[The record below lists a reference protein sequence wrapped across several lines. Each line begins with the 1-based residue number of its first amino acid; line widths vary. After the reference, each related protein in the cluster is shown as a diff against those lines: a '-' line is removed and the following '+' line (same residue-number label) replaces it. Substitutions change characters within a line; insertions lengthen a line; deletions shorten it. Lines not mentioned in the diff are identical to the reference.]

1 MDHDCGCG
9 DEAHVAHH
17 HSGHHHGGHDAGH
30 HGAPLEFDADG
41 RLVVGPLVRPELL
54 TRPCPLGTLDGS
66 WLLELERRTVFGP
79 EVRGAMRIEVG
90 TSSLRIS
97 GDLYSRRVL
106 PPVLEPLRPIPVPFP
121 VPEPDPLAG
130 AVVREP
136 GIGGHDTHAQDAHG
150 RDPHADD
157 THTPDTTGIDPG
169 ILAEIPSLRTRWYPA
184 FPASEYSWYFRSNG
198 ATYAGGTLT
207 VQIVRHL
214 WNRTTQEFVS
224 TDTGT
229 LTLSCRRP
237 LVVTTTSAVLGPEQG
252 MTGTL
257 SIGGTVTNVTA
268 RKTSPMYRGCR
279 IEVDAMVNRVFPAS
293 ATIGTGATATVR
305 SVYASAGWD
314 VTVVTDEIAVPDD
327 ADLTNAELA
336 TLMTGHRQAVAGE
349 AWRLWLFVGSSQ
361 GGLFG
366 IMFDD
371 DTVPREGAAGFAD
384 VRLGNDSFIAA
395 AARGRPLDEVPAAFL
410 RTLVHEAGHAFNL
423 WHPKHDVHN
432 PGIGI
437 EIMNQTGDV
446 MGFATVANPYPNNAA
461 FVFSDHDRTSLIH
474 SPDPQ
479 VRPGWKNFGW
489 GHGDLS
495 AGLPAPV
502 DVAGLGGDTGDEGL
516 RLTVEMPAQAY
527 VGEYVTA
534 EVALTNVS
542 DQPRTVTTLV
552 NLSEGDLVFVHTPP
566 DHSLQH
572 LVDVAIGCG
581 PRPTTVLQP
590 GESLR
595 NHVQVF
601 FTNQG
606 VTFTE
611 PGRHTVA
618 AQLEVDPLTT
628 VRSAPVTVDVRGPAT
643 DAEVDISA
651 KTLTPGVGRAIALG
665 DFATDAAAR
674 AVLTDLA
681 EQHSDTDT
689 GAAGALVLA
698 NALNR
703 SFSDV
708 RAQDVRAA
716 APDDAA
722 HFLELALTGRTAQRA
737 AELAVTVASPTE
749 KNAPV
754 VADTIAALAARA
766 KGGARSAAG
775 KDVAAAKLVAAD
787 FTEPEGR

>member
-9 DEAHVAHH
+9 HAASAAQD
-17 HSGHHHGGHDAGH
+17 S
-30 HGAPLEFDADG
+30 APLEFDADG
-41 RLVVGPLVRPELL
+41 QIVVGPVIRPELL
-54 TRPCPLGTLDGS
+54 TRPCPIGTLDGS

-97 GDLYSRRVL
+97 GDMYSRRVF
-106 PPVLEPLRPIPVPFP
+106 PPVVIPEFEVQHPFPIPEPG
-121 VPEPDPLAG
+121 PEPFGGPGPVIRGADVAEHGATGDDDP
-130 AVVREP
+130 
-136 GIGGHDTHAQDAHG
+136 
-150 RDPHADD
+150 
-157 THTPDTTGIDPG
+157 
-169 ILAEIPSLRTRWYPA
+169 ILSELLPALSLRWYPA
-184 FPASEYSWYFRSNG
+184 FPASQYSWYFRSNG
-198 ATYAGGTLT
+198 STYVDGTLT

-229 LTLSCRRP
+229 LTLRCRRP
-237 LVVTTTSAVLGPEQG
+237 LVVTTASRIMAPSQS

-293 ATIGTGATATVR
+293 ATIGSGAAATVR
-305 SVYASAGWD
+305 SVYATAGWD
-314 VTVVTDEIAVPDD
+314 VSVVTDEITVPDD

-336 TLMTGHRQAVAGE
+336 TLMSGHRQVVSGDQ
-349 AWRLWLFVGSSQ
+349 WRLWLFVGSAQ
-361 GGLFG
+361 GTLFG

-384 VRLGNDSFIAA
+384 VELGNDSFIAA
-395 AARGRPLDEVPAAFL
+395 AARNRPLDEVPAAFL

-446 MGFATVANPYPNNAA
+446 MGFATSANPYPGNAA

-502 DVAGLGGDTGDEGL
+502 DVAGLGGDTGDDGL
-516 RLTVEMPAQAY
+516 ELTVTMPAQAF

-542 DQPRTVTTLV
+542 DEPRTVTTLI

-572 LVDVAIGCG
+572 LVDVALGCG
-581 PRPTTVLQP
+581 PRPTTVLQS
-590 GESLR
+590 GESIR

-618 AQLEVDPLTT
+618 AQLEVDALTT
-628 VRSAPVTVDVRGPAT
+628 VRSTPVTVDVRGPAS

-665 DFATDAAAR
+665 DFATDASAR

-689 GAAGALVLA
+689 GAVGALVLA
-698 NALNR
+698 NALAR
-703 SFSDV
+703 SFTDV
-708 RAQDVRAA
+708 RARDIRAA
-716 APDDAA
+716 APDEAA
-722 HFLELALTGRTAQRA
+722 HFLELAVAGRSPERVA
-737 AELAVTVASPTE
+737 ALAVTVASPTE

-754 VADTIAALAARA
+754 VADTLAALKSRA
-766 KGGARSAAG
+766 KGGARSVAG
-775 KDVAAAKLVAAD
+775 KGVAAAERIAAD
-787 FTEPEGR
+787 FARPQAR

>member
-1 MDHDCGCG
+1 MDNDCGCG
-9 DEAHVAHH
+9 DDARAGH
-17 HSGHHHGGHDAGH
+17 HSAHPGHQSGH

-41 RLVVGPLVRPELL
+41 QLVVGPVIRPDLF
-54 TRPCPLGTLDGS
+54 TRPCPIGTLDGS
-66 WLLELERRTVFGP
+66 WLLELERRTVFSP
-79 EVRGAMRIEVG
+79 EVRGAMRIELG
-90 TSSLRIS
+90 ASSLRVS
-97 GDLYSRRVL
+97 GDMYSRRVF
-106 PPVLEPLRPIPVPFP
+106 PPVLEPRLPIPSPFP
-121 VPEPDPLAG
+121 IPDPGPLAG
-130 AVVREP
+130 GGAGAAVGGTP
-136 GIGGHDTHAQDAHG
+136 GGDAG
-150 RDPHADD
+150 S
-157 THTPDTTGIDPG
+157 PDVQGIDPG
-169 ILAEIPSLRTRWYPA
+169 ILAEISSLSFRWYPA

-198 ATYAGGTLT
+198 ATYSGGTLT

-237 LVVTTTSAVLGPEQG
+237 LVVTTASRFLGPSDR

-257 SIGGTVTNVTA
+257 SIGGTVTDVTA

-279 IEVDAMVNRVFPAS
+279 IEVDAMVNRAFPAS
-293 ATIGTGATATVR
+293 ATIGSGATATVR
-305 SVYASAGWD
+305 SVYATAGWD
-314 VTVVTDEIAVPDD
+314 VTVVTDEINVPNDN
-327 ADLTNAELA
+327 DLTNAELA
-336 TLMTGHRQAVAGE
+336 TLMTGHRQTVPGE
-349 AWRLWLFVGSSQ
+349 GWRLWLFVGSSQ

-384 VRLGNDSFIAA
+384 VQLGDDSFIAA
-395 AARGRPLDEVPAAFL
+395 AARGRPRDEVPPAFL
-410 RTLVHEAGHAFNL
+410 RPRLHQAGAAFNL

-446 MGFATVANPYPNNAA
+446 MGFATATNPYPNNAA

-489 GHGDLS
+489 GHGTLS

-502 DVAGLGGDTGDEGL
+502 DVAGLGGDTGDTGL
-516 RLTVEMPAQAY
+516 ELTIAMPAQAF

-542 DQPRTVTTLV
+542 DQPRTVTTLI
-552 NLSEGDLVFVHTPP
+552 NLSEGDLVFLHTPP
-566 DHSLQH
+566 DHTVQH
-572 LVDVAIGCG
+572 LVDVAVGCG

-590 GESLR
+590 GESVR

-618 AQLEVDPLTT
+618 AQLETDPLTT
-628 VRSAPVTVDVRGPAT
+628 VRSAPVTVDVRGPASET
-643 DAEVDISA
+643 EVDISA
-651 KTLTPGVGRAIALG
+651 KTLTPGVGRAMALG
-665 DFATDAAAR
+665 DFATDDSAR

-698 NALNR
+698 NALTR
-703 SFSDV
+703 PFTDV

-722 HFLELALTGRTAQRA
+722 HFLDLALTGRSAERATA
-737 AELAVTVASPTE
+737 LAVTVASPTE
-749 KNAPV
+749 RDAPV
-754 VADTIAALAARA
+754 VADTIAALKSRA

-775 KDVAAAKLVAAD
+775 KDVAAAQRIAAD
-787 FTEPEGR
+787 FAEPQAR

>member
-9 DEAHVAHH
+9 HGAQAAHD
-17 HSGHHHGGHDAGH
+17 S
-30 HGAPLEFDADG
+30 APLEFDADG
-41 RLVVGPLVRPELL
+41 ELILPDPVIRPEML
-54 TRPCPLGTLDGS
+54 TRACPIGTLDGS

-90 TSSLRIS
+90 ASSLRVS
-97 GDLYSRRVL
+97 GDMYSRRVF
-106 PPVLEPLRPIPVPFP
+106 PPVLTEVERPLPFP
-121 VPEPDPLAG
+121 LPEPRPQPFGGDAEADGAEPDPG
-130 AVVREP
+130 E
-136 GIGGHDTHAQDAHG
+136 DDA
-150 RDPHADD
+150 PVLSELTAFN
-157 THTPDTTGIDPG
+157 
-169 ILAEIPSLRTRWYPA
+169 LRWYPA
-184 FPASEYSWYFRSNG
+184 FPSSQYTWYFRSNG

-229 LTLSCRRP
+229 LTLRCRRP
-237 LVVTTTSAVLGPEQG
+237 LVVTATSALLGSSQR

-268 RKTSPMYRGCR
+268 SKTSPMYRGCR
-279 IEVDAMVNRVFPAS
+279 IEVDAMVNRAFPAS
-293 ATIGTGATATVR
+293 ATIGSGAAASVR

-314 VTVVTDEIAVPDD
+314 VTVVTDEINVPED
-327 ADLTNAELA
+327 AALTNAELA
-336 TLMTGHRQAVAGE
+336 TLMTGHRQAVAGDG
-349 AWRLWLFVGSSQ
+349 WRLWLFVGSAQ

-395 AARGRPLDEVPAAFL
+395 GARGRPLDEVPAAFL

-432 PGIGI
+432 PGIGT

-446 MGFATVANPYPNNAA
+446 MGFATSANPYPGNAS
-461 FVFSDHDRTSLIH
+461 FLFSDHDRTSLIH

-502 DVAGLGGDTGDEGL
+502 DAAGLWGDQGDDGL
-516 RLTVEMPAQAY
+516 ELTVAMPAQAF

-534 EVALTNVS
+534 EVVLTNVS
-542 DQPRTVTTLV
+542 DQARTVTTLI
-552 NLSEGDLVFVHTPP
+552 NLSEGDLVFLHTPP

-581 PRPTTVLQP
+581 PRPMAVLQP
-590 GESLR
+590 GESIR

-618 AQLEVDPLTT
+618 AQLEVDPVTT
-628 VRSAPVTVDVRGPAT
+628 VRSAPVTVDVRGPAS

-665 DFATDAAAR
+665 DFATDASAR

-698 NALNR
+698 NALAR
-703 SFSDV
+703 SFSDF
-708 RAQDVRAA
+708 RTRDVREA

-722 HFLELALTGRTAQRA
+722 HFLELALQGRSAERVA
-737 AELAVTVASPTE
+737 ALAVTVASPTE
-749 KNAPV
+749 KEAPV
-754 VADTIAALAARA
+754 VADTIAALKARA

-775 KDVAAAKLVAAD
+775 KDVAEAERIAAD
-787 FTEPEGR
+787 FVSPEGR

>member
-9 DEAHVAHH
+9 
-17 HSGHHHGGHDAGH
+17 
-30 HGAPLEFDADG
+30 HGAHAAHDSASLEFDADG
-41 RLVVGPLVRPELL
+41 ELILPDPVIRPEML
-54 TRPCPLGTLDGS
+54 TRACPIGTLDGS

-90 TSSLRIS
+90 ASSLRVS
-97 GDLYSRRVL
+97 GDMYSRRVF
-106 PPVLEPLRPIPVPFP
+106 PPVLTEVERPLPFP
-121 VPEPDPLAG
+121 LPEPRPQPFGRDAEADGAEPDPG
-130 AVVREP
+130 E
-136 GIGGHDTHAQDAHG
+136 DDA
-150 RDPHADD
+150 PVLSELTAFN
-157 THTPDTTGIDPG
+157 
-169 ILAEIPSLRTRWYPA
+169 LRWYPA
-184 FPASEYSWYFRSNG
+184 FPASQYTWYFRSNG
-198 ATYAGGTLT
+198 ATYSGGTLT

-229 LTLSCRRP
+229 LTLRCRRP
-237 LVVTTTSAVLGPEQG
+237 LVVTATSALLGSSQR

-268 RKTSPMYRGCR
+268 SKTSPMYRGCR
-279 IEVDAMVNRVFPAS
+279 IEVDAMVNRAFPAS
-293 ATIGTGATATVR
+293 ATIGSGAAASVR

-314 VTVVTDEIAVPDD
+314 VTVVTDEINVPED
-327 ADLTNAELA
+327 ASLTNAELA
-336 TLMTGHRQAVAGE
+336 TLMTGHRQAVAGDG
-349 AWRLWLFVGSSQ
+349 WRLWLFVGSAQ

-432 PGIGI
+432 PGIGT

-446 MGFATVANPYPNNAA
+446 MGFATSANPYPGNAS
-461 FVFSDHDRTSLIH
+461 FLFSDHDRTSLIH

-502 DVAGLGGDTGDEGL
+502 DAAGLWGDQGDDSLE
-516 RLTVEMPAQAY
+516 LTVAMPAQAF

-534 EVALTNVS
+534 EVVLTNVS
-542 DQPRTVTTLV
+542 DQARTVTTLI
-552 NLSEGDLVFVHTPP
+552 NLSEGDLVFLHTPP

-581 PRPTTVLQP
+581 PRPMTVLQP
-590 GESLR
+590 GESIR

-618 AQLEVDPLTT
+618 AQLEVDPVTT
-628 VRSAPVTVDVRGPAT
+628 VRSAPVTVDVRGPAS

-665 DFATDAAAR
+665 DFATDASAR

-698 NALNR
+698 NALAR
-703 SFSDV
+703 SFSDF
-708 RAQDVRAA
+708 RTRDVREA

-722 HFLELALTGRTAQRA
+722 HFLELALQGRSAERVA
-737 AELAVTVASPTE
+737 ALAVTVASPTE
-749 KNAPV
+749 KEAPV
-754 VADTIAALAARA
+754 VADTIAALKARA

-775 KDVAAAKLVAAD
+775 KDVAEAERIAAD
-787 FTEPEGR
+787 FVSPEGR

>member
-9 DEAHVAHH
+9 HGAQAAHD
-17 HSGHHHGGHDAGH
+17 S
-30 HGAPLEFDADG
+30 APLEFDADG
-41 RLVVGPLVRPELL
+41 ELILPDPVIRPEML
-54 TRPCPLGTLDGS
+54 TRACPIGTLDGS

-90 TSSLRIS
+90 ASSLRVS
-97 GDLYSRRVL
+97 GDMYSRRVF
-106 PPVLEPLRPIPVPFP
+106 PPVLTEVERPLPFP
-121 VPEPDPLAG
+121 LPEPRPQPFGGDAEADGAEPDPG
-130 AVVREP
+130 E
-136 GIGGHDTHAQDAHG
+136 DDA
-150 RDPHADD
+150 PVLSELTAFN
-157 THTPDTTGIDPG
+157 
-169 ILAEIPSLRTRWYPA
+169 LRWYPA
-184 FPASEYSWYFRSNG
+184 FPASQYTWYFRSNG
-198 ATYAGGTLT
+198 ATYSGGTLT

-229 LTLSCRRP
+229 LTLRCRRP
-237 LVVTTTSAVLGPEQG
+237 LVVTATSALLGSSQR

-268 RKTSPMYRGCR
+268 SKTSPMYRGCR
-279 IEVDAMVNRVFPAS
+279 IEVDAMVNRAFPAS
-293 ATIGTGATATVR
+293 ATIGSGAAASVR

-314 VTVVTDEIAVPDD
+314 VTVVTDEINVPED
-327 ADLTNAELA
+327 AALTNAELA
-336 TLMTGHRQAVAGE
+336 TLMTGHRQAVAGDG
-349 AWRLWLFVGSSQ
+349 WRLWLFVGSAQ

-395 AARGRPLDEVPAAFL
+395 GARGRPLDEVPAAFL

-432 PGIGI
+432 PGIGT

-446 MGFATVANPYPNNAA
+446 MGFATSANPYPGNAS
-461 FVFSDHDRTSLIH
+461 FLFSDHDRTSLIH

-502 DVAGLGGDTGDEGL
+502 DAAGLWGDQGDDGL
-516 RLTVEMPAQAY
+516 ELTVAMPAQAF

-534 EVALTNVS
+534 EVVLTNVS
-542 DQPRTVTTLV
+542 DQARTVTTLI
-552 NLSEGDLVFVHTPP
+552 NLSEGDLVFLHTPP

-581 PRPTTVLQP
+581 PRPMAVLQP
-590 GESLR
+590 GESIR

-618 AQLEVDPLTT
+618 AQLEVDPVTT
-628 VRSAPVTVDVRGPAT
+628 VRSAPVTVDVRGPAS

-665 DFATDAAAR
+665 DFATDASAR

-698 NALNR
+698 NALAR
-703 SFSDV
+703 SFSDF
-708 RAQDVRAA
+708 RTRDVREA

-722 HFLELALTGRTAQRA
+722 HFLELALQGRSAERVA
-737 AELAVTVASPTE
+737 ALAVTVASPTE
-749 KNAPV
+749 KEAPV
-754 VADTIAALAARA
+754 VADTIAALKARA

-775 KDVAAAKLVAAD
+775 KDVAEAERIAAD
-787 FTEPEGR
+787 FVSPEGR

>member
-1 MDHDCGCG
+1 MDNDCGCG
-9 DEAHVAHH
+9 NDARAAHDPHHAHH
-17 HSGHHHGGHDAGH
+17 AGH
-30 HGAPLEFDADG
+30 HSVPLEFDADG
-41 RLVVGPLVRPELL
+41 QLVVGPVIRPELL
-54 TRPCPLGTLDGS
+54 TRPCPIGALDGS
-66 WLLELERRTVFGP
+66 WLLELERRTVFSP

-90 TSSLRIS
+90 ASSLRVS
-97 GDLYSRRVL
+97 GDMYSRRVF
-106 PPVLEPLRPIPVPFP
+106 PPVLEPRLPIPSPFP
-121 VPEPDPLAG
+121 IPDPGPLAG
-130 AVVREP
+130 GVP
-136 GIGGHDTHAQDAHG
+136 GGVAGG
-150 RDPHADD
+150 
-157 THTPDTTGIDPG
+157 PDTQGDTQGIDPG
-169 ILAEIPSLRTRWYPA
+169 ILGEIPSLSFRWYPA

-198 ATYAGGTLT
+198 STYSGGTLT

-237 LVVTTTSAVLGPEQG
+237 LVVTTASRFLGPSDR

-257 SIGGTVTNVTA
+257 SIGGTVTDVTA

-293 ATIGTGATATVR
+293 ATIGSGATATVR
-305 SVYASAGWD
+305 SVYATAGWD
-314 VTVVTDEIAVPDD
+314 VTVVTDEINVPNDN
-327 ADLTNAELA
+327 DLTNAELA
-336 TLMTGHRQAVAGE
+336 TLMTGHRQTVPGE
-349 AWRLWLFVGSSQ
+349 GWRLWLFVGSSQ

-384 VRLGNDSFIAA
+384 VQLGNDAFIAA
-395 AARGRPLDEVPAAFL
+395 SARGRPLDEVPAAFL

-446 MGFATVANPYPNNAA
+446 MGFATAANPYPNNAA

-489 GHGDLS
+489 GHGTLS

-502 DVAGLGGDTGDEGL
+502 DVAGLGGDTGDDGL
-516 RLTVEMPAQAY
+516 ELTVTMPAQAY

-542 DQPRTVTTLV
+542 DQPRTVTTLI
-552 NLSEGDLVFVHTPP
+552 NLSEGDLVFLHTPP
-566 DHSLQH
+566 DRTVQH
-572 LVDVAIGCG
+572 LVDVAVGCG
-581 PRPTTVLQP
+581 PRPTAVLQP
-590 GESLR
+590 GESVR

-628 VRSAPVTVDVRGPAT
+628 VRSASVTVDVRGPAS

-651 KTLTPGVGRAIALG
+651 KTLTPGVGRAMALG
-665 DFATDAAAR
+665 DFATDDSAR
-674 AVLTDLA
+674 AVLTELA

-698 NALNR
+698 NALTR
-703 SFSDV
+703 PFTDV

-722 HFLELALTGRTAQRA
+722 RFLDLALTGRSAERA
-737 AELAVTVASPTE
+737 AALAVTVASPTE
-749 KNAPV
+749 RNAPV
-754 VADTIAALAARA
+754 VADTIAALKSRA
-766 KGGARSAAG
+766 KGGARTAAG
-775 KDVAAAKLVAAD
+775 KDFAAAQRVAAD
-787 FTEPEGR
+787 FVEPQAR

>member
-1 MDHDCGCG
+1 MDHECGCG
-9 DEAHVAHH
+9 NEAHAAHH
-17 HSGHHHGGHDAGH
+17 GAHHM
-30 HGAPLEFDADG
+30 APLEFDADG
-41 RLVVGPLVRPELL
+41 QLVVGPVVRPELL
-54 TRPCPLGTLDGS
+54 TRPCPVGTLDGS

-90 TSSLRIS
+90 TSSLRVS
-97 GDLYSRRVL
+97 GDMYSRRVF
-106 PPVLEPLRPIPVPFP
+106 PPVFDPLRPIPTPFP
-121 VPEPDPLAG
+121 VPDPGPLAG
-130 AVVREP
+130 GAVGGAP
-136 GIGGHDTHAQDAHG
+136 GGDTGDQDA
-150 RDPHADD
+150 P
-157 THTPDTTGIDPG
+157 GIDPG
-169 ILAEIPSLRTRWYPA
+169 ILAEIPSLSMRWYPA

-237 LVVTTTSAVLGPEQG
+237 LVVAAAATVLGPSQR

-279 IEVDAMVNRVFPAS
+279 IEVDAMVNRAFPAS
-293 ATIGTGATATVR
+293 ATIGTGVTATVR
-305 SVYASAGWD
+305 SVYATAGWD
-314 VTVVTDEIAVPDD
+314 VTVVTDEINVPND

-336 TLMTGHRQAVAGE
+336 TLMTGHRQTVPGE
-349 AWRLWLFVGSSQ
+349 GWRLWLFVGSTQ

-395 AARGRPLDEVPAAFL
+395 AARGRQLDEVPAAFL

-446 MGFATVANPYPNNAA
+446 MGFATATNPYPGNAA
-461 FVFSDHDRTSLIH
+461 FVFSDHDRMSLIH

-495 AGLPAPV
+495 AGLPTPV
-502 DVAGLGGDTGDEGL
+502 DVAGLGGDTGDDGL
-516 RLTVEMPAQAY
+516 ELTLTMSAQAF

-542 DQPRTVTTLV
+542 DQPRTVTTLI
-552 NLSEGDLVFVHTPP
+552 NLSEGDLVFLHTPP
-566 DHSLQH
+566 DHSMQH

-581 PRPTTVLQP
+581 PRPTVVLQP

-606 VTFTE
+606 VTFTQ

-628 VRSAPVTVDVRGPAT
+628 VRSAPVTVDVRGPAS

-665 DFATDAAAR
+665 DFATDASAR

-698 NALNR
+698 NALSR

-716 APDDAA
+716 APDEAA
-722 HFLELALTGRTAQRA
+722 HFLELALSGRSAQRA

-749 KNAPV
+749 KDAPV
-754 VADTIAALAARA
+754 VADTIAALKSRA

-775 KDVAAAKLVAAD
+775 KDLAAAQRVAAD
-787 FTEPEGR
+787 FTEPQGH

>member
-9 DEAHVAHH
+9 HGAQAAHD
-17 HSGHHHGGHDAGH
+17 S
-30 HGAPLEFDADG
+30 APLEFDADG
-41 RLVVGPLVRPELL
+41 ELILPDPVIRPEML
-54 TRPCPLGTLDGS
+54 TRACPIGTLDGS

-90 TSSLRIS
+90 ASSLRVS
-97 GDLYSRRVL
+97 GDMYSRRVF
-106 PPVLEPLRPIPVPFP
+106 PPVLTEVERPLPFP
-121 VPEPDPLAG
+121 LPEPRPQPFGGDAEADGAEPDPG
-130 AVVREP
+130 E
-136 GIGGHDTHAQDAHG
+136 DDA
-150 RDPHADD
+150 PVLSELTAFN
-157 THTPDTTGIDPG
+157 
-169 ILAEIPSLRTRWYPA
+169 LRWYPA
-184 FPASEYSWYFRSNG
+184 FPSSQYTWYFRSNG

-229 LTLSCRRP
+229 LTLRCRRP
-237 LVVTTTSAVLGPEQG
+237 LVVTATSALLGSSQR

-268 RKTSPMYRGCR
+268 SKTSPMYRGCR
-279 IEVDAMVNRVFPAS
+279 IEVDAMVNRAFPAS
-293 ATIGTGATATVR
+293 ATIGSGAAASVR

-314 VTVVTDEIAVPDD
+314 VTVVTDEINVPED
-327 ADLTNAELA
+327 AALTNAELA
-336 TLMTGHRQAVAGE
+336 TLMTGHRQAVAGDG
-349 AWRLWLFVGSSQ
+349 WRLWLFVGSAQ

-384 VRLGNDSFIAA
+384 VRLGNESFIAA
-395 AARGRPLDEVPAAFL
+395 GARGRPLDEVPAAFL

-432 PGIGI
+432 PGIGT

-446 MGFATVANPYPNNAA
+446 MGFATAANPYPGNAS
-461 FVFSDHDRTSLIH
+461 FLFSDHDRTSLIH

-502 DVAGLGGDTGDEGL
+502 DAAGLWGDQGDDGL
-516 RLTVEMPAQAY
+516 ELTVAMPAQAF

-534 EVALTNVS
+534 EVVLTNVS
-542 DQPRTVTTLV
+542 DQARTVTTLI
-552 NLSEGDLVFVHTPP
+552 NLSEGDLVFLHTPP

-581 PRPTTVLQP
+581 PRPMTVLQP
-590 GESLR
+590 GESIR

-618 AQLEVDPLTT
+618 AQLEVDPVTT
-628 VRSAPVTVDVRGPAT
+628 VRSAPVTVDVRGPAS

-665 DFATDAAAR
+665 DFATDASAR

-698 NALNR
+698 NALAR
-703 SFSDV
+703 SFSDF
-708 RAQDVRAA
+708 RTRDVREA

-722 HFLELALTGRTAQRA
+722 HFLELALQGRSAERVA
-737 AELAVTVASPTE
+737 ALAVTVASPTE
-749 KNAPV
+749 KEAPV
-754 VADTIAALAARA
+754 VADTIAALKARA

-775 KDVAAAKLVAAD
+775 KDVAEAERIAAD
-787 FTEPEGR
+787 FVSPEGR

>member
-1 MDHDCGCG
+1 MSTTMDHDCGCG
-9 DEAHVAHH
+9 NEAPAAHH
-17 HSGHHHGGHDAGH
+17 TGHGTGHHT
-30 HGAPLEFDADG
+30 APLTFDADG
-41 RLVVGPLVRPELL
+41 QLVVGPVIRPELL
-54 TRPCPLGTLDGS
+54 TRPCPIGTLDGS

-90 TSSLRIS
+90 NSSLRVS
-97 GDLYSRRVL
+97 GDMYSRRVF
-106 PPVLEPLRPIPVPFP
+106 PPVLEPRLPIPSPFP
-121 VPEPDPLAG
+121 IPDPGPLAG
-130 AVVREP
+130 AVAGGVRP
-136 GIGGHDTHAQDAHG
+136 VAGGPDADTVEHGAEAGEAGAAGDDA
-150 RDPHADD
+150 AA
-157 THTPDTTGIDPG
+157 
-169 ILAEIPSLRTRWYPA
+169 LAFPLLGFRWYPA
-184 FPASEYSWYFRSNG
+184 FPTSEYSWYFRSNG

-214 WNRTTQEFVS
+214 WNRSTQEFVS

-229 LTLSCRRP
+229 LTLRCRRP
-237 LVVTTTSAVLGPEQG
+237 LVVAAAATVLGPSQQ

-257 SIGGTVTNVTA
+257 SIGGTVTDVTA

-293 ATIGTGATATVR
+293 ATIGSGATATVR
-305 SVYASAGWD
+305 SVYATAGWD
-314 VTVVTDEIAVPDD
+314 VTVVTDEINVPND

-336 TLMTGHRQAVAGE
+336 TLMTGHRQAVPGE
-349 AWRLWLFVGSSQ
+349 GWRLWLFVGSSQ

-446 MGFATVANPYPNNAA
+446 MGFATAANPYPGNAG

-516 RLTVEMPAQAY
+516 ELTVAMPAQAF

-542 DQPRTVTTLV
+542 DQPRTVTTLI
-552 NLSEGDLVFVHTPP
+552 NLSEGDLVFLHTPP

-581 PRPTTVLQP
+581 PRPTVVLQP
-590 GESLR
+590 GESVR

-628 VRSAPVTVDVRGPAT
+628 VRSAPVTVDVRGPAS

-651 KTLTPGVGRAIALG
+651 KTLTPGVGRAMALG
-665 DFATDAAAR
+665 DFATDVSAR

-698 NALNR
+698 NALTR
-703 SFSDV
+703 TFSDV

-716 APDDAA
+716 APDEAA
-722 HFLELALTGRTAQRA
+722 HFLDLALSGRSAQRA

-749 KNAPV
+749 KDAPV
-754 VADTIAALAARA
+754 VAGTIAALKPRA

-775 KDVAAAKLVAAD
+775 KDFAAAQRVAAD
-787 FTEPEGR
+787 FTEPQGR

>member
-9 DEAHVAHH
+9 RAATAAQD
-17 HSGHHHGGHDAGH
+17 
-30 HGAPLEFDADG
+30 APLEFDADG
-41 RLVVGPLVRPELL
+41 ELVVGPVIRPELL
-54 TRPCPLGTLDGS
+54 TRPCPIGTLDGS

-79 EVRGAMRIEVG
+79 EVRGALRIEVG
-90 TSSLRIS
+90 ASSLRVS
-97 GDLYSRRVL
+97 GDMYSRRVF
-106 PPVLEPLRPIPVPFP
+106 PPVVTELELERFRPIPLP
-121 VPEPDPLAG
+121 VPGRRGRTDGTDAGDSDTMDDDAAEDETAILSEFLPLG
-130 AVVREP
+130 
-136 GIGGHDTHAQDAHG
+136 
-150 RDPHADD
+150 
-157 THTPDTTGIDPG
+157 
-169 ILAEIPSLRTRWYPA
+169 LRWYPA
-184 FPASEYSWYFRSNG
+184 FPKSEYSWYFRSNG
-198 ATYAGGTLT
+198 ATYVGGTLT

-229 LTLSCRRP
+229 LTLRCRRP
-237 LVVTTTSAVLGPEQG
+237 LVVTTASRVLGESQR

-257 SIGGTVTNVTA
+257 SIGGTVSNVTA

-293 ATIGTGATATVR
+293 ATIGSGAAATVR
-305 SVYASAGWD
+305 SVYATAGWD
-314 VTVVTDEIAVPDD
+314 VNVVTDEITVPND
-327 ADLTNAELA
+327 ANLTNAELA
-336 TLMTGHRQAVAGE
+336 TLMSGHRQTVGGE
-349 AWRLWLFVGSSQ
+349 AWRLWLFVGSAQ

-384 VRLGNDSFIAA
+384 AQLGNESFIAA

-446 MGFATVANPYPNNAA
+446 MGFATAANPYPGNAG

-502 DVAGLGGDTGDEGL
+502 DVAGLGGDTADEGL
-516 RLTVEMPAQAY
+516 VLSIAMPAQAF

-534 EVALTNVS
+534 EVVLTNVS
-542 DQPRTVTTLV
+542 TEPRRVTTLI
-552 NLSEGDLVFVHTPP
+552 NLSEGDLVFLHTPP

-590 GESLR
+590 GESIR

-618 AQLEVDPLTT
+618 AQLEVDAMTT
-628 VRSAPVTVDVRGPAT
+628 VRSTPVTVDVRGPAS
-643 DAEVDISA
+643 DSEVDISA

-665 DFATDAAAR
+665 DFATDASAL
-674 AVLTDLA
+674 AVLTELA

-698 NALNR
+698 NSFAR
-703 SFSDV
+703 SFTDV
-708 RAQDVRAA
+708 RAGDVRAA
-716 APDDAA
+716 APDEAA
-722 HFLELALTGRTAQRA
+722 HFLELAVAGRSAERVA
-737 AELAVTVASPTE
+737 ALAVTVASPTE
-749 KNAPV
+749 KDSPV
-754 VADTIAALAARA
+754 VADAIAVLRSRA

-775 KDVAAAKLVAAD
+775 KDVAAAELIAAD
-787 FTEPEGR
+787 FVEPTSR

>member
-9 DEAHVAHH
+9 HAASAAHADE
-17 HSGHHHGGHDAGH
+17 
-30 HGAPLEFDADG
+30 PLEFDADG
-41 RLVVGPLVRPELL
+41 ELIGAPIIRPELP
-54 TRPCPLGTLDGS
+54 TRPCPIGTLDGS
-66 WLLELERRTVFGP
+66 WLLELERRTVFAP
-79 EVRGAMRIEVG
+79 EVRGALRIEVG
-90 TSSLRIS
+90 ASSLRIS
-97 GDLYSRRVL
+97 GDMYSRRVF
-106 PPVLEPLRPIPVPFP
+106 PPVLGEVQRPVAI
-121 VPEPDPLAG
+121 PDPRPFAG
-130 AVVREP
+130 A
-136 GIGGHDTHAQDAHG
+136 DADAG
-150 RDPHADD
+150 DLGAGELGAGDL
-157 THTPDTTGIDPG
+157 GAIDETAVSDVLPV
-169 ILAEIPSLRTRWYPA
+169 SRRTYPA
-184 FPASEYSWYFRSNG
+184 FPKTEYSWYFRSHG
-198 ATYAGGTLT
+198 ATYADGTLT

-229 LTLSCRRP
+229 LTLRCRRP
-237 LVVTTTSAVLGPEQG
+237 LVVAPASALVAPSQR

-257 SIGGTVTNVTA
+257 SIGGTVTDVTA

-293 ATIGTGATATVR
+293 ATTGSGAAANVR

-314 VTVVTDEIAVPDD
+314 VTVVTDEIDVPND
-327 ADLTNAELA
+327 AALTNAELA
-336 TLMTGHRQAVAGE
+336 TLMSGHRQAVAGE
-349 AWRLWLFVGSSQ
+349 QWRLWLFVGSSQ

-384 VRLGNDSFIAA
+384 VQLGDDSFIAA

-446 MGFATVANPYPNNAA
+446 MGFATVANPYPGNAA
-461 FVFSDHDRTSLIH
+461 FVFSEHDRTSLIH

-489 GHGDLS
+489 GHGNLS

-502 DVAGLGGDTGDEGL
+502 DVAGLAGDTADDALE
-516 RLTVEMPAQAY
+516 LTVAMPAQAF

-534 EVALTNVS
+534 EVVLTNVS
-542 DQPRTVTTLV
+542 DQPRTVTTLI

-566 DHSLQH
+566 DRSLEH

-590 GESLR
+590 GASIR

-618 AQLEVDPLTT
+618 AQLEVDPVTT
-628 VRSAPVTVDVRGPAT
+628 VRSAPVTVDVRGPAS

-651 KTLTPGVGRAIALG
+651 KTLTPGVGRAIAMG

-698 NALNR
+698 NSLAR
-703 SFSDV
+703 SFTDV
-708 RAQDVRAA
+708 RARGVRDA
-716 APDDAA
+716 APDEAA
-722 HFLELALTGRTAQRA
+722 HFLELALAGRSAERVA
-737 AELAVTVASPTE
+737 ALAVTVASPTE

-754 VADTIAALAARA
+754 VADTVAALKARA

-775 KDVAAAKLVAAD
+775 KDVAAAEQIAAD
-787 FTEPEGR
+787 FVSPRGR

>member
-9 DEAHVAHH
+9 HTASAVRDDV
-17 HSGHHHGGHDAGH
+17 
-30 HGAPLEFDADG
+30 PLEFDADG
-41 RLVVGPLVRPELL
+41 ELVTGPVIRPELP

-66 WLLELERRTVFGP
+66 WLLELQRRMVFAP
-79 EVRGAMRIEVG
+79 EVRGALRIEVG
-90 TSSLRIS
+90 SSSLRIS
-97 GDLYSRRVL
+97 GDMYSRRVF
-106 PPVLEPLRPIPVPFP
+106 PPVLGEVQRPVPIPDPGPF
-121 VPEPDPLAG
+121 AG
-130 AVVREP
+130 A
-136 GIGGHDTHAQDAHG
+136 DADA
-150 RDPHADD
+150 RDLGAADGTAVSD
-157 THTPDTTGIDPG
+157 E
-169 ILAEIPSLRTRWYPA
+169 LAVSPRTYPA
-184 FPASEYSWYFRSNG
+184 FPRSEYSWYFRSNG
-198 ATYAGGTLT
+198 ATYIDGTLT

-229 LTLSCRRP
+229 LTLRCRRP
-237 LVVTTTSAVLGPEQG
+237 LVLAPASSLVASSQR

-257 SIGGTVTNVTA
+257 SIGGTVTDVTA

-279 IEVDAMVNRVFPAS
+279 IEVDAMVNRVFPVS
-293 ATIGTGATATVR
+293 ATIGSGAAANVR

-314 VTVVTDEIAVPDD
+314 VTVVTDEIDVPND

-336 TLMTGHRQAVAGE
+336 TLMSGHRQAVSGE
-349 AWRLWLFVGSSQ
+349 QWRLWLFIGSSQ

-384 VRLGNDSFIAA
+384 VQLGNDSFIAA

-446 MGFATVANPYPNNAA
+446 MGFATVANPYPGNAA

-489 GHGDLS
+489 GHGNLS

-502 DVAGLGGDTGDEGL
+502 DVAGLAGDTGDDALE
-516 RLTVEMPAQAY
+516 LTVAMPAQAF
-527 VGEYVTA
+527 VGEYITA

-542 DQPRTVTTLV
+542 DQPRTVTTLI
-552 NLSEGDLVFVHTPP
+552 NLSEGDLVFVHTSP
-566 DHSLQH
+566 DRSLEH

-590 GESLR
+590 GESIR
-595 NHVQVF
+595 GHVQVF

-618 AQLEVDPLTT
+618 AQLEVDPVTT
-628 VRSAPVTVDVRGPAT
+628 VRSAPVTVDVRGPGSG
-643 DAEVDISA
+643 AEVDISA

-698 NALNR
+698 NSLAR
-703 SFSDV
+703 SFTDV
-708 RAQDVRAA
+708 RARGVREA
-716 APDDAA
+716 APDEAA
-722 HFLELALTGRTAQRA
+722 HFLELALAGRSAERVA
-737 AELAVTVASPTE
+737 ALAVTVASPTE

-754 VADTIAALAARA
+754 VADTMAALRARS
-766 KGGARSAAG
+766 KGGTRSAAG
-775 KDVAAAKLVAAD
+775 KDVSAAELIAAD
-787 FTEPEGR
+787 FVSPQGR

>member
-9 DEAHVAHH
+9 HGAQAAHD
-17 HSGHHHGGHDAGH
+17 S
-30 HGAPLEFDADG
+30 APLEFDADG
-41 RLVVGPLVRPELL
+41 ELILPDPVIRPEML
-54 TRPCPLGTLDGS
+54 TRACPIGTLDGS

-90 TSSLRIS
+90 ASSLRVS
-97 GDLYSRRVL
+97 GDMYSRRVF
-106 PPVLEPLRPIPVPFP
+106 PPVLTEVERPLPFP
-121 VPEPDPLAG
+121 LPEPRPQPFGGDAEADGAEPDPG
-130 AVVREP
+130 E
-136 GIGGHDTHAQDAHG
+136 DDA
-150 RDPHADD
+150 PVLSELTAFN
-157 THTPDTTGIDPG
+157 
-169 ILAEIPSLRTRWYPA
+169 LRWYPA
-184 FPASEYSWYFRSNG
+184 FPASQYTWYFRSNG
-198 ATYAGGTLT
+198 ATYSGGTLT

-229 LTLSCRRP
+229 LTLRCRRP
-237 LVVTTTSAVLGPEQG
+237 LVVTATSALLGSSQR

-268 RKTSPMYRGCR
+268 SKTSPMYRGCR
-279 IEVDAMVNRVFPAS
+279 IEVDAMVNRAFPAS
-293 ATIGTGATATVR
+293 ATIGSGAAASVR

-314 VTVVTDEIAVPDD
+314 VTVVTDEINVPED
-327 ADLTNAELA
+327 AALTNAELA
-336 TLMTGHRQAVAGE
+336 TLMTGHRQAVAGDG
-349 AWRLWLFVGSSQ
+349 WRLWLFVGSAQ

-395 AARGRPLDEVPAAFL
+395 GARGRPLDEVPAAFL

-432 PGIGI
+432 PGIGT

-446 MGFATVANPYPNNAA
+446 MGFATSANPYPGNAS
-461 FVFSDHDRTSLIH
+461 FLFSDHDRTSLIH

-502 DVAGLGGDTGDEGL
+502 DAAGLWGDQGDDGL
-516 RLTVEMPAQAY
+516 ELTVAMPAQAF

-534 EVALTNVS
+534 EVVLTNVS
-542 DQPRTVTTLV
+542 DQARTVTTLI
-552 NLSEGDLVFVHTPP
+552 NLSEGDLVFLHTPP

-581 PRPTTVLQP
+581 PRPMTVLQP
-590 GESLR
+590 GESIR

-618 AQLEVDPLTT
+618 AQLEVDPVTT
-628 VRSAPVTVDVRGPAT
+628 VRSAPVTVDVRGPAS

-665 DFATDAAAR
+665 DFATDASAR

-681 EQHSDTDT
+681 EQHSDSDT

-698 NALNR
+698 NALAR
-703 SFSDV
+703 SFSDF
-708 RAQDVRAA
+708 RTRDVREAT
-716 APDDAA
+716 PDDAA
-722 HFLELALTGRTAQRA
+722 HFLELALQGRSAERVA
-737 AELAVTVASPTE
+737 ALAVTVASPTE
-749 KNAPV
+749 KQAPV
-754 VADTIAALAARA
+754 VADTIAALKARA

-775 KDVAAAKLVAAD
+775 KDVAEAERIAAD
-787 FTEPEGR
+787 FVSPEGR

>member
-9 DEAHVAHH
+9 HGAQAAHD
-17 HSGHHHGGHDAGH
+17 S
-30 HGAPLEFDADG
+30 APLEFDADG
-41 RLVVGPLVRPELL
+41 ELILPDPVIRPEML
-54 TRPCPLGTLDGS
+54 TRACPIGTLDGS

-90 TSSLRIS
+90 ASSLRVS
-97 GDLYSRRVL
+97 GDMYSRRVF
-106 PPVLEPLRPIPVPFP
+106 PPVLTEVERPLPFP
-121 VPEPDPLAG
+121 LPEPRPQPFGGDAEADGAEPDPG
-130 AVVREP
+130 E
-136 GIGGHDTHAQDAHG
+136 DDA
-150 RDPHADD
+150 PVLSELTAFN
-157 THTPDTTGIDPG
+157 
-169 ILAEIPSLRTRWYPA
+169 LRWYPA
-184 FPASEYSWYFRSNG
+184 FPASQYTWYFRSNG
-198 ATYAGGTLT
+198 ATYSGGTLT

-229 LTLSCRRP
+229 LTLRCRRP
-237 LVVTTTSAVLGPEQG
+237 LVVTATSALLGSSQR

-268 RKTSPMYRGCR
+268 SKTSPMYRGCR
-279 IEVDAMVNRVFPAS
+279 IEVDAMVNRAFPAS
-293 ATIGTGATATVR
+293 ATIGSGAAASVR

-314 VTVVTDEIAVPDD
+314 VTVVTDEINVPED
-327 ADLTNAELA
+327 AALTNAELA
-336 TLMTGHRQAVAGE
+336 TLMTGHRQAVAGDG
-349 AWRLWLFVGSSQ
+349 WRLWLFVGSAQ

-384 VRLGNDSFIAA
+384 VRLGNESFIAA
-395 AARGRPLDEVPAAFL
+395 GARGRPLDEVPAAFL

-432 PGIGI
+432 PGIGT

-446 MGFATVANPYPNNAA
+446 MGFATSANPYPGNAS
-461 FVFSDHDRTSLIH
+461 FLFSDHDRTSLIH

-502 DVAGLGGDTGDEGL
+502 DAAGLWGDQGDDGL
-516 RLTVEMPAQAY
+516 ELTVAMPAQAF

-534 EVALTNVS
+534 EVVLTNVS
-542 DQPRTVTTLV
+542 DQARTVTTLI
-552 NLSEGDLVFVHTPP
+552 NLSEGDLVFLHTPP

-581 PRPTTVLQP
+581 PRPMTVLQP
-590 GESLR
+590 GESIR

-618 AQLEVDPLTT
+618 AQLEVDPVTT
-628 VRSAPVTVDVRGPAT
+628 VRSAPVTVDVRGPAS

-665 DFATDAAAR
+665 DFATDASAR

-698 NALNR
+698 NALAR
-703 SFSDV
+703 SFSDF
-708 RAQDVRAA
+708 RTRDVRKA

-722 HFLELALTGRTAQRA
+722 HFLELALQGRSAERVA
-737 AELAVTVASPTE
+737 ALAVTVASPTE
-749 KNAPV
+749 KQAPV
-754 VADTIAALAARA
+754 VADTIAALKARA

-775 KDVAAAKLVAAD
+775 KDVAEAERIAAD
-787 FTEPEGR
+787 FVSPEGR

>member
-9 DEAHVAHH
+9 HAASAAHADE
-17 HSGHHHGGHDAGH
+17 
-30 HGAPLEFDADG
+30 PLEFDADG
-41 RLVVGPLVRPELL
+41 ELIGAPIIRPELP
-54 TRPCPLGTLDGS
+54 TRPCPIGTLDGS
-66 WLLELERRTVFGP
+66 WLLELERRTVFAP
-79 EVRGAMRIEVG
+79 EVRGALRIEVG
-90 TSSLRIS
+90 ASSLRIS
-97 GDLYSRRVL
+97 GDMYSRRVF
-106 PPVLEPLRPIPVPFP
+106 PPVLGEVQRPVPIP
-121 VPEPDPLAG
+121 DPRPSAG
-130 AVVREP
+130 A
-136 GIGGHDTHAQDAHG
+136 DADAG
-150 RDPHADD
+150 DLGAGDL
-157 THTPDTTGIDPG
+157 GAIDETAVSDVLPV
-169 ILAEIPSLRTRWYPA
+169 SRRTYPA
-184 FPASEYSWYFRSNG
+184 FPKTEYSWYFRSHG
-198 ATYAGGTLT
+198 ATYADGTLT

-229 LTLSCRRP
+229 LTLRCRRP
-237 LVVTTTSAVLGPEQG
+237 LVVAPASALVAPSQR

-257 SIGGTVTNVTA
+257 SIGGTVTDVTA

-293 ATIGTGATATVR
+293 ATIGSGAAANVR

-314 VTVVTDEIAVPDD
+314 VTVVTDEIDVPND
-327 ADLTNAELA
+327 AALTNAELA
-336 TLMTGHRQAVAGE
+336 TLMSGHRQAVAGE
-349 AWRLWLFVGSSQ
+349 QWRLWLFVGSSQ

-384 VRLGNDSFIAA
+384 VQLGDDSFIAA

-446 MGFATVANPYPNNAA
+446 MGFATVANPYPGNAA
-461 FVFSDHDRTSLIH
+461 FVFSEHDRTSLIH

-489 GHGDLS
+489 GHGNLS

-502 DVAGLGGDTGDEGL
+502 DVAGLAGDTADDALE
-516 RLTVEMPAQAY
+516 LTVAMPAQAF

-534 EVALTNVS
+534 EVVLTNVS
-542 DQPRTVTTLV
+542 DQPRTVTTLI

-566 DHSLQH
+566 DRSLEH

-590 GESLR
+590 GASIR

-618 AQLEVDPLTT
+618 AQLEVDPVTT
-628 VRSAPVTVDVRGPAT
+628 VRSAPVTVDVRGPAS

-651 KTLTPGVGRAIALG
+651 KTLTPGVGRAIAMG

-698 NALNR
+698 NSLAR
-703 SFSDV
+703 SFTDV
-708 RAQDVRAA
+708 RARGVRDA
-716 APDDAA
+716 APDEAA
-722 HFLELALTGRTAQRA
+722 HFLELALAGRSAERVA
-737 AELAVTVASPTE
+737 ALAVTVASPTE

-754 VADTIAALAARA
+754 VADTVAALKARA

-775 KDVAAAKLVAAD
+775 KDVAAAEQIAAD
-787 FTEPEGR
+787 FVSPRGR

>member
-9 DEAHVAHH
+9 HGAQAAHD
-17 HSGHHHGGHDAGH
+17 S
-30 HGAPLEFDADG
+30 APLEFDADG
-41 RLVVGPLVRPELL
+41 ELILPDPVIRPEML
-54 TRPCPLGTLDGS
+54 TRACPIGTLDGS

-90 TSSLRIS
+90 ASSLRVS
-97 GDLYSRRVL
+97 GDMYSRRVF
-106 PPVLEPLRPIPVPFP
+106 PPVLTEVERPLPFP
-121 VPEPDPLAG
+121 LPEPRPQPFGGDAEADGAEPDPG
-130 AVVREP
+130 E
-136 GIGGHDTHAQDAHG
+136 DDA
-150 RDPHADD
+150 PVLSELTAFN
-157 THTPDTTGIDPG
+157 
-169 ILAEIPSLRTRWYPA
+169 LRWYPA
-184 FPASEYSWYFRSNG
+184 FPASQYTWYFRSNG
-198 ATYAGGTLT
+198 ATYSGGTLT

-229 LTLSCRRP
+229 LTLRCRRP
-237 LVVTTTSAVLGPEQG
+237 LVVTATSALLGSSQR

-268 RKTSPMYRGCR
+268 SKTSPMYRGCR
-279 IEVDAMVNRVFPAS
+279 IEVDAMVNRAFPAS
-293 ATIGTGATATVR
+293 ATIGSGAAASVR

-314 VTVVTDEIAVPDD
+314 VTVVTDEINVPED
-327 ADLTNAELA
+327 AALTNAELA
-336 TLMTGHRQAVAGE
+336 TLMTGHRQAVAGDG
-349 AWRLWLFVGSSQ
+349 WRLWLFVGSAQ

-395 AARGRPLDEVPAAFL
+395 GARGRPLDEVPAAFL

-432 PGIGI
+432 PGIGT

-446 MGFATVANPYPNNAA
+446 MGFATAANPYPGNAS
-461 FVFSDHDRTSLIH
+461 FLFSDHDRTSLIH

-502 DVAGLGGDTGDEGL
+502 DAAGLWGDQGDDGL
-516 RLTVEMPAQAY
+516 ELTVAMPAQAF

-534 EVALTNVS
+534 EVVLTNVS
-542 DQPRTVTTLV
+542 DQARTVTTLI
-552 NLSEGDLVFVHTPP
+552 NLSEGDLVFLHTPP

-581 PRPTTVLQP
+581 PRPMTVLQP
-590 GESLR
+590 GESIR

-618 AQLEVDPLTT
+618 AQLEVDPVTT
-628 VRSAPVTVDVRGPAT
+628 VRSAPVTVDVRGPAS

-665 DFATDAAAR
+665 DFATDASAR

-698 NALNR
+698 NALAR
-703 SFSDV
+703 SFSDF
-708 RAQDVRAA
+708 RTRDVREA

-722 HFLELALTGRTAQRA
+722 HFLELALQGRSAERVA
-737 AELAVTVASPTE
+737 ALAVTVASPTE
-749 KNAPV
+749 KQAPV
-754 VADTIAALAARA
+754 VADTIAALKARA

-775 KDVAAAKLVAAD
+775 KDVAEAERIAAD
-787 FTEPEGR
+787 FVSPEGR

>member
-9 DEAHVAHH
+9 HGAQAAHD
-17 HSGHHHGGHDAGH
+17 S
-30 HGAPLEFDADG
+30 APLEFDADG
-41 RLVVGPLVRPELL
+41 ELILPDPVIRPEML
-54 TRPCPLGTLDGS
+54 TRACPIGTLDGS

-90 TSSLRIS
+90 ASSLRVS
-97 GDLYSRRVL
+97 GDMYSRRVF
-106 PPVLEPLRPIPVPFP
+106 PPVLTEVERPLPFP
-121 VPEPDPLAG
+121 LPEPRPQPFGGDAEADGAEPDPG
-130 AVVREP
+130 E
-136 GIGGHDTHAQDAHG
+136 DDA
-150 RDPHADD
+150 PVLSELTAFN
-157 THTPDTTGIDPG
+157 
-169 ILAEIPSLRTRWYPA
+169 LRWYPA
-184 FPASEYSWYFRSNG
+184 FPASQYTWYFRSNG
-198 ATYAGGTLT
+198 ATYSGGTLT

-229 LTLSCRRP
+229 LTLRCRRP
-237 LVVTTTSAVLGPEQG
+237 LVVTATSALLGSSQR

-268 RKTSPMYRGCR
+268 SKTSPMYRGCR
-279 IEVDAMVNRVFPAS
+279 IEVDAMVNRAFPAS
-293 ATIGTGATATVR
+293 ATIGSGAAASVR

-314 VTVVTDEIAVPDD
+314 VTVVTDEINVPED
-327 ADLTNAELA
+327 AALTNAELA
-336 TLMTGHRQAVAGE
+336 TLMTGHRQAVAGDG
-349 AWRLWLFVGSSQ
+349 WRLWLFVGSAQ

-395 AARGRPLDEVPAAFL
+395 GARGRPLDEVPAAFL

-432 PGIGI
+432 PGIGT

-446 MGFATVANPYPNNAA
+446 MGFATSANPYPGNAS
-461 FVFSDHDRTSLIH
+461 FLFSDHDRTSLIH

-502 DVAGLGGDTGDEGL
+502 DAAGLWGDQGDDGL
-516 RLTVEMPAQAY
+516 ELTVAMPAQAF

-534 EVALTNVS
+534 EVVLTNVS
-542 DQPRTVTTLV
+542 DQARTVTTLI
-552 NLSEGDLVFVHTPP
+552 NLSEGDLVFLHTPP

-581 PRPTTVLQP
+581 PRPMAVLQP
-590 GESLR
+590 GESIR

-618 AQLEVDPLTT
+618 AQLEVDPVTT
-628 VRSAPVTVDVRGPAT
+628 VRSAPVTVDVRGPAS

-665 DFATDAAAR
+665 DFATDASAR

-698 NALNR
+698 NALAR
-703 SFSDV
+703 SFSDF
-708 RAQDVRAA
+708 RTRDVREA

-722 HFLELALTGRTAQRA
+722 HFLELALQGRSAERVA
-737 AELAVTVASPTE
+737 ALAVTVASPTE
-749 KNAPV
+749 KQAPV
-754 VADTIAALAARA
+754 VADTIAALKARA

-775 KDVAAAKLVAAD
+775 KDVAEAERIAAD
-787 FTEPEGR
+787 FVSPEGR

>member
-9 DEAHVAHH
+9 HGAQAAHD
-17 HSGHHHGGHDAGH
+17 S
-30 HGAPLEFDADG
+30 APLEFDADG
-41 RLVVGPLVRPELL
+41 ELILPDPVIRPEML
-54 TRPCPLGTLDGS
+54 TRACPIGTLDGS

-90 TSSLRIS
+90 ASSLRVS
-97 GDLYSRRVL
+97 GDMYSRRVF
-106 PPVLEPLRPIPVPFP
+106 PPVLTEVERPLPFP
-121 VPEPDPLAG
+121 LPEPRPQPFGGDAKADGAEPDPG
-130 AVVREP
+130 E
-136 GIGGHDTHAQDAHG
+136 DDA
-150 RDPHADD
+150 PVLSELTAFN
-157 THTPDTTGIDPG
+157 
-169 ILAEIPSLRTRWYPA
+169 LRWYPA
-184 FPASEYSWYFRSNG
+184 FPASQYTWYFRSNG
-198 ATYAGGTLT
+198 ATYSGGTLT

-229 LTLSCRRP
+229 LTLRCRRP
-237 LVVTTTSAVLGPEQG
+237 LVVTATSALLGSSQR

-268 RKTSPMYRGCR
+268 SKTSPMYRGCR
-279 IEVDAMVNRVFPAS
+279 IEVDAMVNRAFPAS
-293 ATIGTGATATVR
+293 ATIGSGAAASVR

-314 VTVVTDEIAVPDD
+314 VTVVTDEINVPED
-327 ADLTNAELA
+327 AALTNAELA
-336 TLMTGHRQAVAGE
+336 TLMTGHRQAVAGDG
-349 AWRLWLFVGSSQ
+349 WRLWLFVGSAQ

-384 VRLGNDSFIAA
+384 VRLGNESFIAA
-395 AARGRPLDEVPAAFL
+395 GARGRPLDEVPAAFL

-432 PGIGI
+432 PGIGT

-446 MGFATVANPYPNNAA
+446 MGFATAANPYPGNAS
-461 FVFSDHDRTSLIH
+461 FLFSDHDRTSLIH

-502 DVAGLGGDTGDEGL
+502 DAAGLWGDQGDDGL
-516 RLTVEMPAQAY
+516 ELTVAMPAQAF

-534 EVALTNVS
+534 EVVLTNVS
-542 DQPRTVTTLV
+542 DQARTVTTLI
-552 NLSEGDLVFVHTPP
+552 NLSEGDLVFLHTPP

-581 PRPTTVLQP
+581 PRPMAVLQP
-590 GESLR
+590 GESIR

-618 AQLEVDPLTT
+618 AQLEVDPVTT
-628 VRSAPVTVDVRGPAT
+628 VRSAPVTVDVRGPAS

-665 DFATDAAAR
+665 DFATDASAR

-698 NALNR
+698 NALAR
-703 SFSDV
+703 SFSDF
-708 RAQDVRAA
+708 RTRDVREA

-722 HFLELALTGRTAQRA
+722 HFLELALQGRSAERVA
-737 AELAVTVASPTE
+737 ALAVTVASPTE
-749 KNAPV
+749 KQAPV
-754 VADTIAALAARA
+754 VADTIAALKARA

-775 KDVAAAKLVAAD
+775 KDVAEAERIAAD
-787 FTEPEGR
+787 FVSPEGR

>member
-9 DEAHVAHH
+9 HGAQAAHD
-17 HSGHHHGGHDAGH
+17 S
-30 HGAPLEFDADG
+30 APLEFDADG
-41 RLVVGPLVRPELL
+41 ELILPDPVIRPEML
-54 TRPCPLGTLDGS
+54 TRACPIGTLDGS

-90 TSSLRIS
+90 ASSLRVS
-97 GDLYSRRVL
+97 GDMYSRRVF
-106 PPVLEPLRPIPVPFP
+106 PPVLTEVERPLPFP
-121 VPEPDPLAG
+121 LPEPQPQPFGGDAEADGAEPDPG
-130 AVVREP
+130 E
-136 GIGGHDTHAQDAHG
+136 DDA
-150 RDPHADD
+150 PVLSELTAFN
-157 THTPDTTGIDPG
+157 
-169 ILAEIPSLRTRWYPA
+169 LRWYPA
-184 FPASEYSWYFRSNG
+184 FPASQYTWYFRSNG
-198 ATYAGGTLT
+198 ATYSGGTLT

-229 LTLSCRRP
+229 LTLRCRRP
-237 LVVTTTSAVLGPEQG
+237 LVVTATSALLGSSQR

-268 RKTSPMYRGCR
+268 SKTSPMYRGCR
-279 IEVDAMVNRVFPAS
+279 IEVDAMVNRAFPAS
-293 ATIGTGATATVR
+293 ATIGSGAAASVR

-314 VTVVTDEIAVPDD
+314 VTVVTDEINVPED
-327 ADLTNAELA
+327 AALTNAELA
-336 TLMTGHRQAVAGE
+336 TLMTGHRQAVAGDG
-349 AWRLWLFVGSSQ
+349 WRLWLFVGSAQ

-384 VRLGNDSFIAA
+384 VRLGNESFIAA
-395 AARGRPLDEVPAAFL
+395 GARGRPLDEVPAAFL

-432 PGIGI
+432 PGIGT

-446 MGFATVANPYPNNAA
+446 MGFATSANPYPGNAS
-461 FVFSDHDRTSLIH
+461 FLFSDHDRTSLIH

-502 DVAGLGGDTGDEGL
+502 DAAGLWGDQGDDGL
-516 RLTVEMPAQAY
+516 ELTVAMPAQAF

-534 EVALTNVS
+534 EVVLTNVS
-542 DQPRTVTTLV
+542 DQARTVTTLI
-552 NLSEGDLVFVHTPP
+552 NLSEGDLVFLHTPP

-581 PRPTTVLQP
+581 PRPMTVLQP
-590 GESLR
+590 GESIR

-618 AQLEVDPLTT
+618 AQLEVDPVTT
-628 VRSAPVTVDVRGPAT
+628 VRSAPVTVDVRGPAS

-665 DFATDAAAR
+665 DFATDASAR

-698 NALNR
+698 NALAR
-703 SFSDV
+703 SFSDF
-708 RAQDVRAA
+708 RTRDVRKA

-722 HFLELALTGRTAQRA
+722 HFLELALQGRSAERVA
-737 AELAVTVASPTE
+737 ALAVTVASPTE
-749 KNAPV
+749 KQAPV
-754 VADTIAALAARA
+754 VADTIAALKARA

-775 KDVAAAKLVAAD
+775 KDVAEAERIAAD
-787 FTEPEGR
+787 FVSPEGR

>member
-9 DEAHVAHH
+9 HAAPAAHD
-17 HSGHHHGGHDAGH
+17 S
-30 HGAPLEFDADG
+30 APLQFDADG
-41 RLVVGPLVRPELL
+41 ELIVPGPVIRPEML
-54 TRPCPLGTLDGS
+54 TRACPIGTLDGS

-90 TSSLRIS
+90 ASSLRVS
-97 GDLYSRRVL
+97 GDMYSRRVF
-106 PPVLEPLRPIPVPFP
+106 PPVLTEVERPLPFP
-121 VPEPDPLAG
+121 LPEPRPQPFGGDADAG
-130 AVVREP
+130 SGE
-136 GIGGHDTHAQDAHG
+136 Q
-150 RDPHADD
+150 
-157 THTPDTTGIDPG
+157 DPG
-169 ILAEIPSLRTRWYPA
+169 EDDAPVLSELAAFNLRWYPA
-184 FPASEYSWYFRSNG
+184 FPASQYTWYFRSNG
-198 ATYAGGTLT
+198 STYVDGTLT

-229 LTLSCRRP
+229 LTLRCRRP
-237 LVVTTTSAVLGPEQG
+237 LVVTATSALLGSSQS

-257 SIGGTVTNVTA
+257 SIGGTITNVTA
-268 RKTSPMYRGCR
+268 SKTSPMYRGCR

-293 ATIGTGATATVR
+293 ATIGSGAAASVR

-314 VTVVTDEIAVPDD
+314 VTVVTDQITVPED
-327 ADLTNAELA
+327 AELTNAELA
-336 TLMTGHRQAVAGE
+336 TLMTGHRQAVPGDG
-349 AWRLWLFVGSSQ
+349 WRLWLFVGSAQ

-432 PGIGI
+432 PGIGT

-446 MGFATVANPYPNNAA
+446 MGFATAANPYPGNAS
-461 FVFSDHDRTSLIH
+461 FLFSDHDRTSLIH

-502 DVAGLGGDTGDEGL
+502 DAAGLWGDQGDDGL
-516 RLTVEMPAQAY
+516 ELTVAMPAQAF

-534 EVALTNVS
+534 EVVLTNVS
-542 DQPRTVTTLV
+542 DQARTVTTLI
-552 NLSEGDLVFVHTPP
+552 NLSEGDLVFLHTPP

-581 PRPTTVLQP
+581 PRPMTVLQP
-590 GESLR
+590 GESVR

-618 AQLEVDPLTT
+618 AQLEVDAMTT
-628 VRSAPVTVDVRGPAT
+628 VRSTPVTVDVRGPGS

-698 NALNR
+698 NALAR
-703 SFSDV
+703 SFSDF
-708 RAQDVRAA
+708 RTRDVREA

-722 HFLELALTGRTAQRA
+722 HFLELALQGRSAERVA
-737 AELAVTVASPTE
+737 ALAVTVASPTE

-754 VADTIAALAARA
+754 VADTIAALKSRA

-775 KDVAAAKLVAAD
+775 KGVAEAERIAAD
-787 FTEPEGR
+787 FVSPEGR

>member
-9 DEAHVAHH
+9 HAASAAH
-17 HSGHHHGGHDAGH
+17 DDM
-30 HGAPLEFDADG
+30 PLEFDADG
-41 RLVVGPLVRPELL
+41 ELVAGPIIRPELP

-66 WLLELERRTVFGP
+66 WLLELERRTVFAP
-79 EVRGAMRIEVG
+79 EVRGALRIEVG
-90 TSSLRIS
+90 ASSLRIS
-97 GDLYSRRVL
+97 GDMYSRRVF
-106 PPVLEPLRPIPVPFP
+106 PPVLGEVQRPIPI
-121 VPEPDPLAG
+121 PDPGPAAG
-130 AVVREP
+130 A
-136 GIGGHDTHAQDAHG
+136 DALA
-150 RDPHADD
+150 RDLGAGEDPAVADVL
-157 THTPDTTGIDPG
+157 PV
-169 ILAEIPSLRTRWYPA
+169 SLRTYPA
-184 FPASEYSWYFRSNG
+184 FPKTEYSWYFRSNG
-198 ATYAGGTLT
+198 ATYVDGTLT

-229 LTLSCRRP
+229 LTLRCRRP
-237 LVVTTTSAVLGPEQG
+237 LVLAPASALVAPSQR

-268 RKTSPMYRGCR
+268 GKTSPMYRGCR

-293 ATIGTGATATVR
+293 ATIGSGAAANVR

-314 VTVVTDEIAVPDD
+314 VTVVTDEIDVPND

-336 TLMTGHRQAVAGE
+336 TLMSGHRQTVAGE
-349 AWRLWLFVGSSQ
+349 QWRLWLFVGSSQ

-384 VRLGNDSFIAA
+384 VVLGNDSFIAA
-395 AARGRPLDEVPAAFL
+395 AARNRPLDEVPAAFL

-446 MGFATVANPYPNNAA
+446 MGFATVANPYPGNAA
-461 FVFSDHDRTSLIH
+461 FVFSEHDRTSLIH

-489 GHGDLS
+489 GHGSLS

-502 DVAGLGGDTGDEGL
+502 DVAGLAGDTGDDALE
-516 RLTVEMPAQAY
+516 LTVTMPAQAF

-542 DQPRTVTTLV
+542 DQPRTVTTLI
-552 NLSEGDLVFVHTPP
+552 NLSEGDLVFLHTSP
-566 DHSLQH
+566 DHSLEH

-590 GESLR
+590 GESIR

-618 AQLEVDPLTT
+618 AQLEVDPVTT
-628 VRSAPVTVDVRGPAT
+628 VRSAPVTVDVRGPAS

-674 AVLTDLA
+674 SVLTALA

-698 NALNR
+698 NSLAR
-703 SFSDV
+703 SFTDV
-708 RAQDVRAA
+708 RARGVRDA
-716 APDDAA
+716 APDEAA
-722 HFLELALTGRTAQRA
+722 HFLELALAGRSAERVA
-737 AELAVTVASPTE
+737 ALAVTVASPTE
-749 KNAPV
+749 RNAPV
-754 VADTIAALAARA
+754 VADTVAALKART

-775 KDVAAAKLVAAD
+775 KDVAAAEQIAED
-787 FTEPEGR
+787 FVSPQGR

>member
-9 DEAHVAHH
+9 HGAQAAHD
-17 HSGHHHGGHDAGH
+17 S
-30 HGAPLEFDADG
+30 APLEFDADG
-41 RLVVGPLVRPELL
+41 ELILPDPVIRPEML
-54 TRPCPLGTLDGS
+54 TRACPIGTLDGS

-90 TSSLRIS
+90 ASSLRVS
-97 GDLYSRRVL
+97 GDMYSRRVF
-106 PPVLEPLRPIPVPFP
+106 PPVLTEVERPLPFP
-121 VPEPDPLAG
+121 LPEPRPQPFGGDAEADGAEPDPG
-130 AVVREP
+130 E
-136 GIGGHDTHAQDAHG
+136 DDA
-150 RDPHADD
+150 PVLSELTAFN
-157 THTPDTTGIDPG
+157 
-169 ILAEIPSLRTRWYPA
+169 LRWYPA
-184 FPASEYSWYFRSNG
+184 FPASQYTWYFRSNG
-198 ATYAGGTLT
+198 ATYSGGTLT

-229 LTLSCRRP
+229 LTLRCRRP
-237 LVVTTTSAVLGPEQG
+237 LVVTATSALLGSSQR

-268 RKTSPMYRGCR
+268 SKTSPMYRGCR
-279 IEVDAMVNRVFPAS
+279 IEVDAMVNRAFPAS
-293 ATIGTGATATVR
+293 ATIGSGAAASVR

-314 VTVVTDEIAVPDD
+314 VTVVTDEINVPED
-327 ADLTNAELA
+327 AALTNAELA
-336 TLMTGHRQAVAGE
+336 TLMTGHRQAVAGDG
-349 AWRLWLFVGSSQ
+349 WRLWLFVGSAQ

-395 AARGRPLDEVPAAFL
+395 GARGRPLDEVPAAFL

-432 PGIGI
+432 PGIGT

-446 MGFATVANPYPNNAA
+446 MGFATSANPYPGNAS
-461 FVFSDHDRTSLIH
+461 FLFSDHDRTSLIH

-502 DVAGLGGDTGDEGL
+502 DAAGLWGDQGDDGL
-516 RLTVEMPAQAY
+516 ELTVAMPAQAF

-534 EVALTNVS
+534 EVVLTNVS
-542 DQPRTVTTLV
+542 DQPRTVTTLI
-552 NLSEGDLVFVHTPP
+552 NLSEGDLVFLHTPP

-581 PRPTTVLQP
+581 PRPMTVLQP
-590 GESLR
+590 GESIR

-618 AQLEVDPLTT
+618 AQLEVDPVTT
-628 VRSAPVTVDVRGPAT
+628 VRSAPVTVDVRGPAS

-665 DFATDAAAR
+665 DFATDASAR

-698 NALNR
+698 NALAR
-703 SFSDV
+703 SFSDF
-708 RAQDVRAA
+708 RTRDVRKA

-722 HFLELALTGRTAQRA
+722 HFLELALQGRSAERVA
-737 AELAVTVASPTE
+737 ALAVTVASPTE
-749 KNAPV
+749 KEAPV
-754 VADTIAALAARA
+754 VADTIAALKARA

-775 KDVAAAKLVAAD
+775 KDVAEAERIAAD
-787 FTEPEGR
+787 FVSPEGR

>member
-1 MDHDCGCG
+1 MSAAASAVGKARPTMDHDCGCG
-9 DEAHVAHH
+9 HAASAAH
-17 HSGHHHGGHDAGH
+17 DDT
-30 HGAPLEFDADG
+30 PLEFDADG
-41 RLVVGPLVRPELL
+41 ELVTGPIIRPELP

-66 WLLELERRTVFGP
+66 WLLELERRTVFAP
-79 EVRGAMRIEVG
+79 EVRGALRIEVG
-90 TSSLRIS
+90 ASSLRIS
-97 GDLYSRRVL
+97 GDMYSRRVF
-106 PPVLEPLRPIPVPFP
+106 PPVLGEVQRPVPIP
-121 VPEPDPLAG
+121 DPGPAAG
-130 AVVREP
+130 ADAAARDLGPDDDPAVADVLPVR
-136 GIGGHDTHAQDAHG
+136 
-150 RDPHADD
+150 
-157 THTPDTTGIDPG
+157 
-169 ILAEIPSLRTRWYPA
+169 LRTYPA
-184 FPASEYSWYFRSNG
+184 FPKAEYSWYFRSHG
-198 ATYAGGTLT
+198 ATYVDGTLT

-214 WNRTTQEFVS
+214 WNRSTQEFVT

-229 LTLSCRRP
+229 LTLRCRRP
-237 LVVTTTSAVLGPEQG
+237 LVLAPASALVAPSQR

-257 SIGGTVTNVTA
+257 SIGGTVTTVTA
-268 RKTSPMYRGCR
+268 SKTSPMYRGCR

-293 ATIGTGATATVR
+293 ATIGSGAAANVR

-314 VTVVTDEIAVPDD
+314 VTVVTDEIDVPND

-336 TLMTGHRQAVAGE
+336 TLMSGHRQTVAGE
-349 AWRLWLFVGSSQ
+349 QWRLWLFVGSSQ

-384 VRLGNDSFIAA
+384 VTLGNDSFIAA
-395 AARGRPLDEVPAAFL
+395 AARNRPLDEVPAAFL

-446 MGFATVANPYPNNAA
+446 MGFATVANPYPGNAA
-461 FVFSDHDRTSLIH
+461 FVFSEHDRTSLIH

-489 GHGDLS
+489 GHGNLS

-502 DVAGLGGDTGDEGL
+502 DVAGLAGDTGDDAL
-516 RLTVEMPAQAY
+516 QLTVTMPAQAF

-542 DQPRTVTTLV
+542 DQPRTVTTLI
-552 NLSEGDLVFVHTPP
+552 NLSEGDLVFLHTSP
-566 DHSLQH
+566 DRSLEH

-590 GESLR
+590 GESIR

-618 AQLEVDPLTT
+618 AQLEVDPVTT
-628 VRSAPVTVDVRGPAT
+628 VRSAPVTVDVRGPASE
-643 DAEVDISA
+643 AEVDISA

-674 AVLTDLA
+674 SVLTALA

-698 NALNR
+698 NSLAR
-703 SFSDV
+703 SFADV
-708 RAQDVRAA
+708 RARGVRDA
-716 APDDAA
+716 APDEAA
-722 HFLELALTGRTAQRA
+722 HFLELALAGRSAERVA
-737 AELAVTVASPTE
+737 ALAVTVASPTE
-749 KNAPV
+749 RNAPV
-754 VADTIAALAARA
+754 VADTVAALKART

-775 KDVAAAKLVAAD
+775 KDVAAAEQIAED
-787 FTEPEGR
+787 FVSPHGR

>member
-9 DEAHVAHH
+9 HAASAATD
-17 HSGHHHGGHDAGH
+17 D
-30 HGAPLEFDADG
+30 APLEFDADG
-41 RLVVGPLVRPELL
+41 EIVVGPVIRPELL
-54 TRPCPLGTLDGS
+54 TRPCPIGTLDGS
-66 WLLELERRTVFGP
+66 WLIELERRTVFGP

-90 TSSLRIS
+90 ASSLRIS
-97 GDLYSRRVL
+97 GDIYSRRIF
-106 PPVLEPLRPIPVPFP
+106 PPVLGEIEVQRPFPIPI
-121 VPEPDPLAG
+121 PDPGPLAG
-130 AVVREP
+130 GPLA
-136 GIGGHDTHAQDAHG
+136 GGGGVDADA
-150 RDPHADD
+150 RDAGEAEDD
-157 THTPDTTGIDPG
+157 PP
-169 ILAEIPSLRTRWYPA
+169 ILSEFLPFPLRSYPA
-184 FPASEYSWYFRSNG
+184 FPKSEYSWYFRSNG
-198 ATYAGGTLT
+198 ATYDSGTLT

-229 LTLSCRRP
+229 LTLRCRRP
-237 LVVTTTSAVLGPEQG
+237 LVVTTTSTVLGPSQT

-268 RKTSPMYRGCR
+268 KKTSPMYRGCR

-293 ATIGTGATATVR
+293 ATIGSGAAATVR
-305 SVYASAGWD
+305 SVYATAGWD
-314 VTVVTDEIAVPDD
+314 VTVVTDQINVPED

-336 TLMTGHRQAVAGE
+336 TLMSGHRQAVSGE
-349 AWRLWLFVGSSQ
+349 QWRLWLFVGSSQ

-384 VRLGNDSFIAA
+384 ATLGGGSTIAA
-395 AARGRPLDEVPAAFL
+395 AARNRPLDEVPAAFL

-432 PGIGI
+432 PGIGT

-446 MGFATVANPYPNNAA
+446 IGFATAANPYPGNAS
-461 FVFSDHDRTSLIH
+461 FVFSQHDRTSLIH

-489 GHGDLS
+489 GHGNLS

-502 DVAGLGGDTGDEGL
+502 DVAGLGGDTGDEAL
-516 RLTVEMPAQAY
+516 SLTVTMPAQAF

-534 EVALTNVS
+534 EVVLTNVS
-542 DQPRTVTTLV
+542 DQPRTVTTLI
-552 NLSEGDLVFVHTPP
+552 NLSEGDLVFLHTSP
-566 DHSLQH
+566 DRSLEH

-590 GESLR
+590 GESIR

-611 PGRHTVA
+611 PGRHTVV
-618 AQLEVDPLTT
+618 AQLEVDPVTT
-628 VRSAPVTVDVRGPAT
+628 VQSAPVTIDVRGPAS

-698 NALNR
+698 NALAR
-703 SFSDV
+703 SFTDV
-708 RAQDVRAA
+708 RARGLRDA
-716 APDDAA
+716 APDEAA
-722 HFLELALTGRTAQRA
+722 HFLELALAGRSAERA
-737 AELAVTVASPTE
+737 AALAVTVASPTE

-754 VADTIAALAARA
+754 VADTVAAIKARA

-775 KDVAAAKLVAAD
+775 KDVAAAEQIAAD
-787 FTEPEGR
+787 FVAPQGR

>member
-9 DEAHVAHH
+9 HAASAAHADEL
-17 HSGHHHGGHDAGH
+17 
-30 HGAPLEFDADG
+30 LEFDADG
-41 RLVVGPLVRPELL
+41 ELVGGPIIRPELP
-54 TRPCPLGTLDGS
+54 TRPCPIGTLDGS
-66 WLLELERRTVFGP
+66 WLLELERRTVFAP
-79 EVRGAMRIEVG
+79 EVRGALRIEVG
-90 TSSLRIS
+90 ASSLRIS
-97 GDLYSRRVL
+97 GDMYSRRVF
-106 PPVLEPLRPIPVPFP
+106 PPVLGEVQRPVPIL
-121 VPEPDPLAG
+121 DPRPFAG
-130 AVVREP
+130 A
-136 GIGGHDTHAQDAHG
+136 DADG
-150 RDPHADD
+150 RDLGARDLGARDLGATDETAVSDVLPV
-157 THTPDTTGIDPG
+157 
-169 ILAEIPSLRTRWYPA
+169 SLRTYPA
-184 FPASEYSWYFRSNG
+184 FPRTEYSWYFRSHG
-198 ATYAGGTLT
+198 ATYADGTLT

-229 LTLSCRRP
+229 LTLRCRRP
-237 LVVTTTSAVLGPEQG
+237 LVVAPASALVAPSQR

-257 SIGGTVTNVTA
+257 SIGGTVTAVAA

-293 ATIGTGATATVR
+293 ATIGSGAAANVR

-314 VTVVTDEIAVPDD
+314 VTVVTDEIDVPND
-327 ADLTNAELA
+327 AALTNAELA
-336 TLMTGHRQAVAGE
+336 TLMSGHRQTVAGE
-349 AWRLWLFVGSSQ
+349 QWRLWLFVGSSQ

-384 VRLGNDSFIAA
+384 VQLGDDSFIAA

-446 MGFATVANPYPNNAA
+446 MGFATVANPYPGNAA
-461 FVFSDHDRTSLIH
+461 FVFSEHDRTSLIH

-489 GHGDLS
+489 GHGNLS

-502 DVAGLGGDTGDEGL
+502 DVAGLAGDTADDALE
-516 RLTVEMPAQAY
+516 LTVAMPAQAF

-534 EVALTNVS
+534 EVVLTNVS
-542 DQPRTVTTLV
+542 DQPRTVTTLI
-552 NLSEGDLVFVHTPP
+552 NLSEGDLVFVHTSP
-566 DHSLQH
+566 DRSLEH

-590 GESLR
+590 GESIR

-618 AQLEVDPLTT
+618 AQLEVDPVTT
-628 VRSAPVTVDVRGPAT
+628 VRSAPVTVDVRGPAS

-651 KTLTPGVGRAIALG
+651 KTLTPGVGRAIAMG

-698 NALNR
+698 NSLAR
-703 SFSDV
+703 SFTDV
-708 RAQDVRAA
+708 RARGVRDA
-716 APDDAA
+716 APDEAA
-722 HFLELALTGRTAQRA
+722 HFLELALAGRSAERVA
-737 AELAVTVASPTE
+737 ALAVTVASPTE

-754 VADTIAALAARA
+754 VADTVAALKARA

-775 KDVAAAKLVAAD
+775 KDVAAAEQIAAD
-787 FTEPEGR
+787 FVSPQGR

>member
-9 DEAHVAHH
+9 RAASAAPD
-17 HSGHHHGGHDAGH
+17 
-30 HGAPLEFDADG
+30 APLEFDADG
-41 RLVVGPLVRPELL
+41 ELVVGPVIRPELL
-54 TRPCPLGTLDGS
+54 TRPCAIGTLDGS

-79 EVRGAMRIEVG
+79 EVRGALRIEVG
-90 TSSLRIS
+90 ASSLRVS
-97 GDLYSRRVL
+97 GDMYARRVF
-106 PPVLEPLRPIPVPFP
+106 PPVFTELELERLRPIPVPMPGGGLRADSDADAGERDASEGEAPILSEFL
-121 VPEPDPLAG
+121 PLG
-130 AVVREP
+130 
-136 GIGGHDTHAQDAHG
+136 
-150 RDPHADD
+150 
-157 THTPDTTGIDPG
+157 
-169 ILAEIPSLRTRWYPA
+169 LRWYPA

-198 ATYAGGTLT
+198 STYVDGTLT

-229 LTLSCRRP
+229 LTLRCRRP
-237 LVVTTTSAVLGPEQG
+237 LVVTTASTILGESQR

-293 ATIGTGATATVR
+293 ATIGSGAPATVR
-305 SVYASAGWD
+305 SVYAGAGWD
-314 VTVVTDEIAVPDD
+314 VTVVTDEITVPND

-336 TLMTGHRQAVAGE
+336 TLMSGHRQTVSGE
-349 AWRLWLFVGSSQ
+349 SWRLWLFVGSAQ

-384 VRLGNDSFIAA
+384 VQLGNDSFIAA

-446 MGFATVANPYPNNAA
+446 MGFATTANPYPGNASFA
-461 FVFSDHDRTSLIH
+461 FSDHDRTSLIH

-502 DVAGLGGDTGDEGL
+502 DAAGLGGDTGDEGL
-516 RLTVEMPAQAY
+516 ELSVAMPAQAF

-534 EVALTNVS
+534 EVVLTNVS
-542 DQPRTVTTLV
+542 TEPRTVTTLI
-552 NLSEGDLVFVHTPP
+552 NLSEGDLVFLHTPP

-590 GESLR
+590 GESIR

-618 AQLEVDPLTT
+618 AQLEVDAMTT
-628 VRSAPVTVDVRGPAT
+628 VRSTPVTVDVRGPGS

-698 NALNR
+698 NALAR
-703 SFSDV
+703 SFTDV
-708 RAQDVRAA
+708 RARDVREA
-716 APDDAA
+716 APDEAA
-722 HFLELALTGRTAQRA
+722 HFLELAVAGRSAERVA
-737 AELAVTVASPTE
+737 ALAVTVASPTE
-749 KNAPV
+749 KDAPV
-754 VADTIAALAARA
+754 VADTIAALKARG

-775 KDVAAAKLVAAD
+775 KDVAAAERIAAD
-787 FTEPEGR
+787 FVQPTGR